1 MEKSKNGGNMGKIMK
16 IIHAARGRVG
26 LFPININHIKQYID
40 TVGDSDEVIYKH
52 EKYDMARRDA
62 ANEFL
67 VEELG
72 FQDKEVRIKDC
83 KMANNPES
91 AILWI
96 ETEIAQVKNI
106 FMKAAIK
113 ANRKISVMQY
123 YPRILWDR
131 KKSLEKR
138 MAIERV
144 KDKKLRYQ
152 IRLGMNDIELLTKGV
167 DDAFYVKVD
176 VETYG
181 GLSDIDY
188 IEEDYTKWVTTSRD
202 KTENSMC
209 IVEKSAREE

>member
-1 MEKSKNGGNMGKIMK
+1 
-16 IIHAARGRVG
+16 
-26 LFPININHIKQYID
+26 
-40 TVGDSDEVIYKH
+40 
-52 EKYDMARRDA
+52 MARRAA

-72 FQDKEVRIKDC
+72 FKDKEVRIKDC
-83 KMANNPES
+83 KMANNHES

-96 ETEIAQVKNI
+96 ETEIVQVKNI

-113 ANRKISVMQY
+113 GNRKISVMQY
-123 YPRILWDR
+123 YPRILWER

-152 IRLGMNDIELLTKGV
+152 IRLGVNDIELLTKGV
-167 DDAFYVKVD
+167 DDEFYVKVD

-181 GLSDIDY
+181 VLSDIED
-188 IEEDYTKWVTTSRD
+188 DYTKWVTTSRD
-202 KTENSMC
+202 MKENSD
-209 IVEKSAREE
+209 